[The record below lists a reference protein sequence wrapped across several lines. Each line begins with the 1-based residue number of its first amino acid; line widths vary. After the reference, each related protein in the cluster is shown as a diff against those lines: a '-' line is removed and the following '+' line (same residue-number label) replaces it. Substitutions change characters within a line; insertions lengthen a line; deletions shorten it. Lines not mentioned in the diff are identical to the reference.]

1 MSSGRPRDLTEEAPH
16 EVEIAVEAEED
27 LSLKAAI
34 RRRTE
39 ALKAGDVGSLPV
51 IVGMVLI
58 TIFFTAKSSVFF
70 TSVNFDNLI
79 PQMATVTVIAM
90 GVVFV
95 LLIGEIDLSI
105 GYLSG
110 LCAVTVAELQL
121 SGSSHEY
128 PWYVAI
134 GGALLLGAAIGA
146 VQGSI
151 VAFLGVPSF
160 VVTLAGLLAWN
171 GLIIQALGTQGVIGI
186 QAQPIN
192 DVANYYFSSWFGW
205 VAAAVITLGFAAS
218 AAFGYFSRQRAGLQ
232 SGNLVLIGGR
242 VVFFSAVAW
251 IVAAIC
257 NHSRG
262 IPFAG
267 VLIIVL
273 LVFWTFIAQ
282 RTTFGR
288 HVYAVGGNAEAAR
301 RAGINVKFIRVAVF
315 TISGTMA
322 AAGGIV
328 AASRLQSVD
337 LTAGS
342 GTILLDAISAAVIG
356 GTSLFGGR
364 GFVKAALLGAMITQT
379 IQNGIDLVGY
389 SDAIKDIV
397 TALILLAAVTL
408 DTISKRRLARSGR

>member
-1 MSSGRPRDLTEEAPH
+1 MSDAAPL
-16 EVEIAVEAEED
+16 EVRVASEAEGD
-27 LSLKAAI
+27 QGFSAAV
-34 RRRTE
+34 RRRVA

-51 IVGMVLI
+51 IVGVIII
-58 TIFFTAKSSVFF
+58 TIFFTAKTSVFF
-70 TSVNFDNLI
+70 TAVNFDNLI
-79 PQMATVTVIAM
+79 PQMAEVTVMAM

-110 LCAVTVAELQL
+110 LSAVVVAELQL
-121 SGSSHEY
+121 SGSGHEY

-134 GGALLLGAAIGA
+134 IGAILVGAVIGAL
-146 VQGSI
+146 QGSI
-151 VAFLGVPSF
+151 VAFIGVPSF

-186 QAQPIN
+186 QAQKIN
-192 DVANYYFSSWFGW
+192 DVANYYFPDWFGW
-205 VAAAVITLGFAAS
+205 AAAAAVTV
-218 AAFGYFSRQRAGLQ
+218 GYVAIAVGGYIARRRAGLRG
-232 SGNLVLIGGR
+232 GNLWLIALR
-242 VVFFSAVAW
+242 VVSLSATAW

-257 NHSRG
+257 NHARG
-262 IPFAG
+262 VPFAG

-301 RAGINVKFIRVAVF
+301 RSGINVKFIRVAVF
-315 TISGTMA
+315 TISGAMA
-322 AAGGIV
+322 ATGGIV

-364 GFVKAALLGAMITQT
+364 GFVKAALLGALITQT

-389 SDAIKDIV
+389 SDAVKDVV
-397 TALILLAAVTL
+397 TGVILLAAVTL
-408 DTISKRRLARSGR
+408 DTVSRRRLERSGR

>member
-1 MSSGRPRDLTEEAPH
+1 MSSVPPRDPTEEAPH
-16 EVEIAVEAEED
+16 QVEIAVEAEED
-27 LSLKAAI
+27 LSIGAAV
-34 RRRTE
+34 RRRIE

-51 IVGMVLI
+51 ILGMVLI
-58 TIFFTAKSSVFF
+58 TIFFTAKTSVFF
-70 TSVNFDNLI
+70 TAVNFDNLI

-110 LCAVTVAELQL
+110 LSAVTVAELQL
-121 SGSSHEY
+121 SGSTHEY

-134 GGALLLGAAIGA
+134 GGALLLGAVIGA

-192 DVANYYFSSWFGW
+192 DVANYYFADWFGW
-205 VAAAVITLGFAAS
+205 AAAAVITVWFVAS
-218 AAFGYFSRQRAGLQ
+218 AAFGYVSRQRAGLQ
-232 SGNLVLIGGR
+232 GGNLALIGGR
-242 VVFFSAVAW
+242 VVFFSGVAW
-251 IVAAIC
+251 LVAGIC
-257 NHSRG
+257 NHARG
-262 IPFAG
+262 VPLAG

-301 RAGINVKFIRVAVF
+301 RAGINVNFIRVAVF
-315 TISGTMA
+315 TISGIMA
-322 AAGGIV
+322 AAGGII

-342 GTILLDAISAAVIG
+342 GTVLLDSIAAAVIG

-389 SDAIKDIV
+389 SDAVKDVV
-397 TALILLAAVTL
+397 TAVILLAAVTL
-408 DTISKRRLARSGR
+408 DTISKKRLARSGR

>member
-1 MSSGRPRDLTEEAPH
+1 MSDAAPL
-16 EVEIAVEAEED
+16 EVKIEAEPEGD
-27 LSLKAAI
+27 EGLGTAV
-34 RRRTE
+34 RRRID

-51 IVGMVLI
+51 IVGMILI
-58 TIFFTAKSSVFF
+58 TIFFTAKTNVFF
-70 TSVNFDNLI
+70 TAVNFDNLI
-79 PQMATVTVIAM
+79 PQMAQVTVMAM

-110 LCAVTVAELQL
+110 LAAVVVAELQL
-121 SGSSHEY
+121 SGSSHAY
-128 PWYVAI
+128 PWYIAI
-134 GGALLLGAAIGA
+134 GGAILLGAVIGA

-186 QAQPIN
+186 QEQKIN
-192 DVANYYFSSWFGW
+192 DVANYFFPKWVGW
-205 VAAAVITLGFAAS
+205 AGAAAVTLGYLAIAVG
-218 AAFGYFSRQRAGLQ
+218 GYVSRRRAGLRG
-232 SGNLVLIGGR
+232 GNLWLIGLR
-242 VVFFSAVAW
+242 VLFLSATAW

-257 NHSRG
+257 NHARG
-262 IPFAG
+262 VPFAG

-301 RAGINVKFIRVAVF
+301 RAGINVRFIRIAVF
-315 TISGTMA
+315 TISGAMA
-322 AAGGIV
+322 AVGGII
-328 AASRLQSVD
+328 AAARLQSVD

-364 GFVKAALLGAMITQT
+364 GFVKAALLGALVTQT

-389 SDAIKDIV
+389 SDAVKDVV
-397 TALILLAAVTL
+397 TAVILLAAVTL
-408 DTISKRRLARSGR
+408 DTLSKNRLARSGR